1 MTLQQ
6 IHSLAVQLN
15 AAHLPIHTFDM
26 EDEQVSKVEIK
37 YFDSQTF
44 DYVDEKELYSHI
56 AYAKDEDETTQYYRE
71 NYITK
76 VLTLA

>member
-6 IHSLAVQLN
+6 IHNLAVQLN
-15 AAHLPIHTFDM
+15 ATNLPIHTFDM
-26 EDEQVSKVEIK
+26 DEEHVSKVEIK
-37 YFDSQTF
+37 YFDSQTY

-56 AYAKDEDETTQYYRE
+56 ADVKDEDETTQFYRE